1 MKWENFDWA
10 SWIKTSLSNV
20 IVVSHHFT
28 SSTALIRGKN
38 FGNVILGLMGSNLKE
53 SNMEKLWQ
61 FFGFY
66 WHSPGNSGS
75 DPVYLILQ
83 RNMYLY
89 VFSVIVIV
97 CLLFQ
102 QQTAHVQLTEL
113 QVVNDGQV
121 LTAHR
126 LMLLLRYSVSD
137 LLLWE
142 WWIRYSQW
150 PVLCRTLP
158 YYICYTQSSYQWDI
172 RRHLSFSKENITSEQ
187 EVRAMRMNVHCVV
200 LVCTVNWAILWHGIL
215 CWRLFL
221 HITYFSLGW
230 IPCVSVL
237 HVHVDI
243 YG

>member
-1 MKWENFDWA
+1 MTVLWILLTQSWKFWIRPCLSHITKKYVSICFLCNSNRLSPLSAADCACSADRTTGSKWRLGTYCPQADA
-10 SWIKTSLSNV
+10 A
-20 IVVSHHFT
+20 
-28 SSTALIRGKN
+28 ALI
-38 FGNVILGLMGSNLKE
+38 
-53 SNMEKLWQ
+53 Q
-61 FFGFY
+61 
-66 WHSPGNSGS
+66 
-75 DPVYLILQ
+75 
-83 RNMYLY
+83 
-89 VFSVIVIV
+89 
-97 CLLFQ
+97 C
-102 QQTAHVQLTEL
+102 
-113 QVVNDGQV
+113 
-121 LTAHR
+121 
-126 LMLLLRYSVSD
+126 D

-150 PVLCRTLP
+150 PVLCKTLP

-172 RRHLSFSKENITSEQ
+172 RRHLSFSQKNITSEQ
-187 EVRAMRMNVHCVV
+187 EVTAMRMNVHCVV

>member
-1 MKWENFDWA
+1 M
-10 SWIKTSLSNV
+10 

-28 SSTALIRGKN
+28 SSTALIRSKN
-38 FGNVILGLMGSNLKE
+38 FGKVILGLMGRNLKE

-61 FFGFY
+61 YFGFY

-89 VFSVIVIV
+89 VFSVIGNRLSP
-97 CLLFQ
+97 LLAADCACSANRTTGRKWWPGTFCPQ
-102 QQTAHVQLTEL
+102 ADAAASIQC
-113 QVVNDGQV
+113 
-121 LTAHR
+121 
-126 LMLLLRYSVSD
+126 D

-150 PVLCRTLP
+150 PVLCKTLP

-172 RRHLSFSKENITSEQ
+172 RRHLSFSQKNITSEQ
-187 EVRAMRMNVHCVV
+187 EVTAMRMNVHCVV
-200 LVCTVNWAILWHGIL
+200 LVCTVNWAILWRGIL

-221 HITYFSLGW
+221 YITYFSLGW
-230 IPCVSVL
+230 IPCGSVL